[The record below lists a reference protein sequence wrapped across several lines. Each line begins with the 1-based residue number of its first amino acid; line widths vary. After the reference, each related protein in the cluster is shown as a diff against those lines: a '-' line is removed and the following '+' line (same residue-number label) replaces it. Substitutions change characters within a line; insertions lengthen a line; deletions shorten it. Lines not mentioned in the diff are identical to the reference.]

1 MPKKTLK
8 AKTRNKR
15 QNVRSIQPSE
25 RIEHKPAVVP
35 QSSTKAPMSK
45 STTTTSKTMPS
56 YSYLFTELKVAGTI
70 AGIILILIIILWL
83 IMR

>member
-1 MPKKTLK
+1 MPKKSWK

-25 RIEHKPAVVP
+25 RIEKKPAVVP

-45 STTTTSKTMPS
+45 STVTTSKTMPS
-56 YSYLFTELKVAGTI
+56 YSYIFTELKVAGTI
-70 AGIILILIIILWL
+70 SGMILVVIIILWL